1 LIKGREAE
9 ITYAGT
15 APRLCSLD
23 VTMHDPRDWE
33 ETMSVRKDRIVGQY
47 HGVLPE
53 PNEDSRDAWE
63 VGAILFLSC
72 DGERSTHKHFKCST
86 IRRRIASER
95 SGALLAKFRKPFVV
109 VSVAFAC
116 ATAHAQSSVTLY
128 GLIDE
133 GLVYSSNSNGS
144 KNYLVNG
151 GNLSTSRWGLRGKED
166 LGGGLSA
173 IFWLE
178 SGFDASNGAFQ
189 PNDLFGRQASVGLSS
204 DRYGTI
210 TMGRQYEFTVS
221 YIAPLTTV
229 VQGWGGHLASHPLD
243 NDNLENDMRLNNSVK
258 YTTIS
263 YGGLQAGAMYAFSNA
278 AGQFS
283 NNSAY
288 SFGLNYARGPIQ
300 AAVAF
305 TQINRSPTLVNATGA
320 DSTYDG
326 NEITLGGQQQIYGAA
341 ARYSF
346 GLSSIGVA
354 WTHSSTDNITG
365 VLQGGVMTNLD
376 GDNLK
381 FDNFEVDGRYF
392 VTTAFSLGLSY
403 TYTMAQLTRSAGN
416 VTPHWNDLVAQADY
430 RLSPMTDLYLEGAYQ
445 RVSGSDGVEAFNPGI
460 TSLTPSSSNA
470 QLVVAAGIRM
480 RF

>member
-1 LIKGREAE
+1 
-9 ITYAGT
+9 
-15 APRLCSLD
+15 
-23 VTMHDPRDWE
+23 M
-33 ETMSVRKDRIVGQY
+33 
-47 HGVLPE
+47 
-53 PNEDSRDAWE
+53 
-63 VGAILFLSC
+63 
-72 DGERSTHKHFKCST
+72 
-86 IRRRIASER
+86 
-95 SGALLAKFRKPFVV
+95 
-109 VSVAFAC
+109 AFAC
-116 ATAHAQSSVTLY
+116 AAAHAQSSITLY

-133 GLVYSSNSNGS
+133 GLLYSSNSNGS
-144 KNYLVNG
+144 KDYMEHAA
-151 GNLSTSRWGLRGKED
+151 NLSTSRWGLRGKED

-178 SGFDASNGAFQ
+178 NGFNASNGAFQ
-189 PNDLFGRQASVGLSS
+189 PNDMFGRQASVGLSS

-210 TMGRQYEFTVS
+210 TMGRQYDFIVS
-221 YIAPLTTV
+221 DLAPLTTV

-243 NDNLENDMRLNNSVK
+243 NDNLENIMRFSNSIK
-258 YTTIS
+258 YSTIS
-263 YGGLQAGAMYAFSNA
+263 YGGFKAGAMYAFSNA
-278 AGQFS
+278 AGEFS

-288 SFGLNYARGPIQ
+288 SLGLNYARGPIQ

-392 VTTAFSLGLSY
+392 LTTAFSLGLSY
-403 TYTMAQLTRSAGN
+403 TYTMAQLTRAAGN

-430 RLSPMTDLYLEGAYQ
+430 RLSPLTDIYLEGAYQ
-445 RVSGSDGVEAFNPGI
+445 RVSGSDGVAAFNPGI

-470 QLVVAAGIRM
+470 QLVVAVGLRH